1 MNLFAL
7 LFFVLGQPNSTSI
20 DSVSLKE
27 YTELKVDAELRPRF
41 ELRNG
46 YRMLRNDTT
55 SAAGF
60 VSARTRLNLQYDHPK
75 YAMVFSIQDIRV
87 WGEDD
92 PRSTT
97 GTIQLFEG
105 YFDLKFKYGLKLRVG
120 RQRLMYDNQRLFAQ
134 NDWRQNANAHDGLRL
149 SWKGKQLESELSS
162 FFNQSSEQVFGTAFN
177 TPGFSTYKFL
187 GVHYLKATL
196 SERFTL
202 TTLNAVDG
210 FQDLVDKEHVH
221 FRFTSGGRLE
231 WKKNNWYL
239 TLASYYQYGR
249 TISNQQISA
258 FYAQPEIKWERK
270 EKAFVR
276 LGAELL
282 SGQNVYDTLDKTYRS
297 FVPLYGV
304 AHRFNGYMDQF
315 TSFPNDLNSRGL
327 FNPYLFL
334 SITLNKKLSVRTD
347 VHAFF
352 TMTEVR
358 DTDGAAL
365 NALMAIENDWL
376 LNYKMNDATN
386 LEWGVCWLVP
396 ERSMVMVKGDG
407 VDGKLNYWTYVM
419 LTFRPTLFTSKKE
432 LK

>member
-1 MNLFAL
+1 MKFLALVLFA
-7 LFFVLGQPNSTSI
+7 FGQQAFAST
-20 DSVSLKE
+20 DTLTTKE
-27 YTELKVDAELRPRF
+27 YSEFKIDAELRPRF

-55 SAAGF
+55 SVAGF

-87 WGEDD
+87 WGEHD
-92 PRSTT
+92 PRSTA

-105 YFDLKFKYGLKLRVG
+105 YFDLKLKYGLQLRVG

-134 NDWRQNANAHDGLRL
+134 NDWRQNANAYDGLRL
-149 SWKGKQLESELSS
+149 MWKRKKVETELSS
-162 FFNQSSEQVFGTAFN
+162 FFNQSSEQVFGTAFSS
-177 TPGFSTYKFL
+177 PGFSTYKFL
-187 GVHYLKATL
+187 GVHYLKAPL
-196 SERFTL
+196 KERFTL

-210 FQDLVDKEHVH
+210 FQDPVDKEHVH
-221 FRFTSGGRLE
+221 FRFTSGGRIE
-231 WKKNNWYL
+231 WKKNNWYW

-249 TISNQQISA
+249 TVSNQQIAA
-258 FYAQPEIKWERK
+258 FYVQPEMKWEKK
-270 EKAFVR
+270 EVGFVR
-276 LGAELL
+276 LGAELM
-282 SGQNVYDTLDKTYRS
+282 SGQNVYDTTDKNYHS

-334 SITLNKKLSVRTD
+334 SIHLNNKLSLRTD

-352 TMTEVR
+352 TMQEVR
-358 DTDGAAL
+358 DAN
-365 NALMAIENDWL
+365 NASVNKWMAIENDWL
-376 LNYKMNDATN
+376 LNLKINEATM

-396 ERSMVMVKGDG
+396 ERSMVLVKGDG
-407 VDGKLNYWTYVM
+407 VEGKINYWIYASI
-419 LTFRPTLFTSKKE
+419 TFSPELFRYKRQV
-432 LK
+432 